1 MYNLDAAIDVGF
13 IDETIEPEKLDE
25 RVMEKAK
32 ELSEMGHPS
41 YTMTKELFIK
51 DTHEAIEDYLSKLD
65 PDSEALKRF

>member
-1 MYNLDAAIDVGF
+1 
-13 IDETIEPEKLDE
+13 
-25 RVMEKAK
+25 MEKAK

-65 PDSEALKRF
+65 PDTEALKRVIFPKITCIEGISL